1 MSKSMFRSFPLF
13 MCSPRLL
20 FKWVYISLALG
31 PLSLWYQSC
40 HCLTAVL
47 TLSGS
52 GVCCQ
57 ITPDGHTEE
66 APLEK
71 KFSAHASRCCSQGKR
86 EEAVQDPCAMLHWV
100 VASKKLEPSETC
112 IPALDPV
119 SGELA
124 SGHMG
129 PKPQVGQ
136 ASACPISGP
145 VHAGQS

>member
-1 MSKSMFRSFPLF
+1 MQTGLHLLWDVNCALVGFRVATILQQ
-13 MCSPRLL
+13 
-20 FKWVYISLALG
+20 
-31 PLSLWYQSC
+31 LSLI
-40 HCLTAVL
+40 
-47 TLSGS
+47 LSEP